1 MMIRRLVVLVVT
13 VLTVMATNSLGSP
26 ASAAGGDQT
35 NPQVVYL
42 TKKEPGTNVLCPKGQ
57 DKMFI
62 VRVTVRKGER
72 IKSFGAFSLRLK
84 SGRDRYDDG
93 SRVSR
98 RLVEYYFAVGRKA
111 KVESSLSASFVYL
124 ELTDNAQPR
133 ATVEKQCFSRVP

>member
-1 MMIRRLVVLVVT
+1 MLFRRLVVLVVAT
-13 VLTVMATNSLGSP
+13 FAMAGTSFSSP
-26 ASAAGGDQT
+26 ASADGGDQT

-62 VRVTVRKGER
+62 VRATVRKGER

-111 KVESSLSASFVYL
+111 RVESDLSASFVYL
-124 ELTDNAQPR
+124 ELTEGAHPK

>member
-1 MMIRRLVVLVVT
+1 MLFRRLVVLVV
-13 VLTVMATNSLGSP
+13 ATFAMTSTSFGSP

-42 TKKEPGTNVLCPKGQ
+42 TKKLPGTNVLCPKGQ

-98 RLVEYYFAVGRKA
+98 RLVKYYFAVGRKA
-111 KVESSLSASFVYL
+111 KVESDLSASFVYL
-124 ELTDNAQPR
+124 ELTDNAHPK